1 MERQPHALVIPY
13 PAQGHVAPLMKLALQ
28 IASHGVKVTFVNTE
42 SIHAKIKASL
52 PENVEEAHLISL
64 VSLPDGLELD
74 DDRTDWVK
82 LNDSIHRTMP
92 GYLEDF
98 ILKVN
103 GSNANQK
110 FTCVVADTSV
120 GWALE
125 LAKKAGLQAVAV
137 WPAGGPCL
145 ALALH
150 LPQLLEAGIIDTE
163 GTVLKDE
170 AISVSKDVPAWT
182 STEIGWGFPDPV
194 FQKLLFGFYTI
205 FPQYYKFQ
213 DWFLCNSIYELD
225 SAALQLVPNVFPIG
239 PLLASNH
246 LATFAGNL
254 WPQDSTCLQWL
265 DNHASGSVI
274 YVAFGSSTTV
284 DSQQL
289 HELAFGLELTGQP
302 FLWVI
307 RSDLMNDGS
316 LAKLPEGFINRV
328 SNRAKFVEW
337 APQEKVLAHPSV
349 ACFMSHCGWNSTME
363 GLTMGVPF
371 LCWPYLADQFCNR
384 NYICDVWRIGL
395 GLRKDENG
403 VITRDEI
410 SSKIKTLLSS
420 QDIKA
425 NAVHVK
431 EVARKSLHESGG
443 SSCRNF
449 NNFIQHIKSI

>member
-1 MERQPHALVIPY
+1 MKRQPHALVIPY

-28 IASHGVKVTFVNTE
+28 IASHGVQVTFANTE
-42 SIHAKIKASL
+42 STHAKIKASL
-52 PENVEEAHLISL
+52 PENVEEAHLISF
-64 VSLPDGLELD
+64 VSLPDGMEPD

-150 LPQLLEAGIIDTE
+150 LPQLLEAGIIDT
-163 GTVLKDE
+163 D
-170 AISVSKDVPAWT
+170 
-182 STEIGWGFPDPV
+182 
-194 FQKLLFGFYTI
+194 
-205 FPQYYKFQ
+205 
-213 DWFLCNSIYELD
+213 
-225 SAALQLVPNVFPIG
+225 
-239 PLLASNH
+239 
-246 LATFAGNL
+246 
-254 WPQDSTCLQWL
+254 
-265 DNHASGSVI
+265 
-274 YVAFGSSTTV
+274 
-284 DSQQL
+284 
-289 HELAFGLELTGQP
+289 QP

>member
-1 MERQPHALVIPY
+1 
-13 PAQGHVAPLMKLALQ
+13 
-28 IASHGVKVTFVNTE
+28 
-42 SIHAKIKASL
+42 
-52 PENVEEAHLISL
+52 
-64 VSLPDGLELD
+64 
-74 DDRTDWVK
+74 
-82 LNDSIHRTMP
+82 MP

-150 LPQLLEAGIIDTE
+150 LPQLLEAGIIDTD

-194 FQKLLFGFYTI
+194 FQKLFFGFYTI
-205 FPQYYKFQ
+205 FPQYYKFH

-225 SAALQLVPNVFPIG
+225 SAALQLVPNVLPIG

-395 GLRKDENG
+395 GLRKDEHG
-403 VITRDEI
+403 VITRNEI